1 MVSQTQSSE
10 HNNNKLYSIPHKF
23 TDYELT
29 PHCELKPLP
38 DKSKMKSLLHLGFLD
53 VNNTCMICICF
64 NFSKGIL
71 GQDKGDFQINLLQ
84 EQPTNNTVLL

>member
-1 MVSQTQSSE
+1 MVSQPQSSE

-38 DKSKMKSLLHLGFLD
+38 DKSKNEISFASWFPG
-53 VNNTCMICICF
+53 C
-64 NFSKGIL
+64 
-71 GQDKGDFQINLLQ
+71 Q
-84 EQPTNNTVLL
+84 